1 MLEVPTCVNLFPPA
15 HPLIT
20 PPATSTESNEHT
32 VAMSTRKVA
41 LNLGI
46 APAGHAVHEPKQTLE
61 IIVSVVIFDKPRL
74 PFTTHAEGTLSAS
87 PQVFPLMNLYSGL
100 APEVTY
106 AMYWYTEPD
115 ISPLPL

>member
-46 APAGHAVHEPKQTLE
+46 APAGHAVQEPKQTLE

-87 PQVFPLMNLYSGL
+87 PQAFPLMNLYSGL
-100 APEVTY
+100 APEVT
-106 AMYWYTEPD
+106 
-115 ISPLPL
+115 